1 MIKSKEFLNTF
12 KIKNKFFYRCTDF
25 SSSLC
30 SKLEKNSQHYPAP
43 NEGSA
48 IGLAIGYHLSTNK
61 LPLVYLQN
69 SGLEILSIQLH
80 HSLTKKYLRSLFLI
94 IGWLVKLKKQTN

>member
-1 MIKSKEFLNTF
+1 MLKVRE
-12 KIKNKFFYRCTDF
+12 
-25 SSSLC
+25 
-30 SKLEKNSQHYPAP
+30 NSQHYPAP

-69 SGLEILSIQLH
+69 SGLGNIVNPIT
-80 HSLTKKYLRSLFLI
+80 SLTHEKYLRFLYF
-94 IGWLVKLKKQTN
+94 

>member
-1 MIKSKEFLNTF
+1 MIKSKEFLNTLQKS
-12 KIKNKFFYRCTDF
+12 KINFFTGVPDSLF
-25 SSSLC
+25 SSLC

-69 SGLEILSIQLH
+69 SGLGNIVNPIT
-80 HSLTKKYLRSLFLI
+80 SLTHEKIFKIPLF
-94 IGWLVKLKKQTN
+94 

>member
-1 MIKSKEFLNTF
+1 MLKVRE
-12 KIKNKFFYRCTDF
+12 
-25 SSSLC
+25 
-30 SKLEKNSQHYPAP
+30 NSHIISQ

-69 SGLEILSIQLH
+69 SGLGNIVNPIT
-80 HSLTKKYLRSLFLI
+80 SLTHEKIFKIFYF
-94 IGWLVKLKKQTN
+94 